1 MTDPILNRNKV
12 REIIAMTSRRRF
24 SDELLLVCF
33 ERLGLEK
40 PTVMEL
46 HAALE
51 WNKARGFI
59 EPFYNNRQDFYE
71 WAITSAGLREE
82 GL

>member
-12 REIIAMTSRRRF
+12 REMLAWAPTRRF
-24 SDELLLVCF
+24 SDELLLANID
-33 ERLGLEK
+33 RLGLEK

-46 HAALE
+46 HQALE
-51 WNKARGFI
+51 WNKGKGFI
-59 EPFYNNRQDFYE
+59 EAFYNGKQDFYE
-71 WAITSAGLREE
+71 WQITPAGLREE

>member
-12 REIIAMTSRRRF
+12 REIAAMAPSRRF
-24 SDELLLVCF
+24 SGELMLASF

-46 HAALE
+46 NAALE
-51 WNKARGFI
+51 WNKSKGFM
-59 EPFYNNRQDFYE
+59 ESFYNGRQDYYE
-71 WAITSAGLREE
+71 WQITLAGLREE